1 MPQFLHHLSIAPC
14 AADKTGSLK
23 MSPLTSSVP
32 QCTPCHEKT
41 AVEAAIPQ
49 TRPEGTHSLRNLS
62 IFGALGQGAG
72 GKVKPIP
79 EEEDFARLRRGGG
92 EDADLAL
99 AIRLQEEEILTDH
112 GRNAAVRADRHAPQH
127 AFPPFAPAAA
137 VL

>member
-1 MPQFLHHLSIAPC
+1 
-14 AADKTGSLK
+14 
-23 MSPLTSSVP
+23 
-32 QCTPCHEKT
+32 
-41 AVEAAIPQ
+41 
-49 TRPEGTHSLRNLS
+49 
-62 IFGALGQGAG
+62 LGQGAG

-112 GRNAAVRADRHAPQH
+112 GRTAAVRADRHATPH